1 MIRFLLLSLS
11 LLRKQVAK
19 WDRKTALTG
28 HSCLSHGM
36 RLLILWPRRAVRRGE
51 LPGRENE
58 NGNDV
63 DSVVYSVGRCLRATH
78 SLFWLRKLVGRAG
91 VEPAAR

>member
-1 MIRFLLLSLS
+1 MRQPVKDYVIPL
-11 LLRKQVAK
+11 
-19 WDRKTALTG
+19 KTAWRSG
-28 HSCLSHGM
+28 
-36 RLLILWPRRAVRRGE
+36 VRRGE

-63 DSVVYSVGRCLRATH
+63 DRVVYSVGRCLRATH